1 MAAYNSNSGCF
12 VHHTYIILPLSMEIT
27 NKQSLIGREEFY
39 FAKLRTKT
47 QETQIQEALEL
58 DPIRLHNGGSLYR
71 QKLQNYVSCL
81 SRIMIGAGK
90 KQVQFSCSVMSNSL
104 QPHGLQR
111 ARLPCPSP
119 NPRACS
125 NSCPSLDAL

>member
-104 QPHGLQR
+104 QPHGLQHT
-111 ARLPCPSP
+111 RLPCSSP
-119 NPRACS
+119 IPGACS
-125 NSCPSLDAL
+125 NSCPSSW